1 MISLTS
7 PVRTRA
13 HDWPAGLKLLGLCVS
28 TVVLFFIKDLATQAV
43 IAAGVLLL
51 YALPGPVFLKAG
63 WRHLRGFWFFVAI
76 VAIYHTAVG
85 EIYEGAVIL
94 LRLISAIAL
103 ANLVTMTTRLTDM
116 IAVVRFLAKPLTV
129 FGLSSKIL
137 EISIALVIRL
147 APILI
152 EKGSLLSQ
160 SWRAR
165 SRRKTS
171 WRIILPFT
179 ILALDDADY
188 VAEALKA
195 RGGLTPTKDT

>member
-7 PVRTRA
+7 PIRTRA
-13 HDWPAGLKLLGLCVS
+13 HSWPAGLKLAGLCLS
-28 TVVLFFIKDLATQAV
+28 TVVLFFIKDLTAQVAIATVVAT
-43 IAAGVLLL
+43 L
-51 YALPGPVFLKAG
+51 YALPGRAFLAAG
-63 WRHLRGFWFFVAI
+63 WRHLRGFWFFVLI

-94 LRLISAIAL
+94 LRLLSAIAL
-103 ANLVTMTTRLTDM
+103 ANLVTMTTKLTDM
-116 IAVVRFLAKPLTV
+116 IKVVRFLAKPLRI

-137 EISIALVIRL
+137 ELSIALVIRL
-147 APILI
+147 TPVLV

-195 RGGLTPTKDT
+195 RGGFTLLRQN